1 MLELESNSS
10 KSGFCK
16 KYTKV
21 QENIMLVSDAEYLEL
36 CLFTF

>member
-1 MLELESNSS
+1 MLKLESNSS
-10 KSGFCK
+10 ESGFCK

-21 QENIMLVSDAEYLEL
+21 QENIMLVSDTKYLEI